1 MMDSKTEFQK
11 EEKDKNLLTDLPLK
25 DESVNKTKKKRKNR
39 KSKAVEILELK
50 NEGKE
55 ENLQTGSLLETEI
68 NQEKRKITDESDE
81 FQREIME
88 ENLQPR
94 SESNKKRRK
103 RKSRKRKSASV
114 LMKVTNE
121 NEHDSSDP
129 VSATNTGQVNPGSYN
144 KNKQNNKKSVVTDED
159 PVALTH
165 AKISSKDPA
174 TSKHYDLS
182 SDDLATFEVIYGD
195 EVSSEY
201 DVDLATFEVINR
213 PSDEDVT
220 SEHDDLISTV
230 ASDQVGE
237 HPVASELVGEHP
249 AASEHDTFSCEGSVT
264 NEDAEPYTESPISSD
279 HSELT
284 NESLE
289 AFESEELTC
298 TAQENVHP
306 RVTNEDFETFEHDD
320 PSFVDPALPD
330 SIETFA
336 EGPPT
341 SELQELTEGDSP
353 AIENER
359 NELTIEGSFIL
370 EFHEQSDCK
379 LNEERTVG
387 NIGHTTDSNILV
399 SDERSHLEDHLSF
412 PSYTAT
418 TNIENQN
425 RKSSSGEVIQPTIAD
440 ILVPDEM
447 PSTTLKD
454 EDHPSS
460 PSYTVAS
467 IIQPTPD
474 IIVSNEML
482 SFTLRDQDHLGSSSC
497 AATDSKMQCSRS
509 SDEEVPQTT
518 AVILS
523 NDSSST
529 TLTNEDNPS
538 SPSYTAANITQPT
551 TPDIIV
557 SNEMLSFTLREKD
570 HLGSSSCAATDSEML
585 CSRSSDEEVPQT
597 TAVILSNDSSST
609 TLTNEDNPSSPSYT
623 AANITQPTTPDII
636 VSNEMLSFTLREKDH
651 LGSSSCAA
659 TDSEMLC
666 SRSSDEEV
674 PQTTAVILSNDS
686 SSTTLTNEDNPSS
699 PSYTAANITQPTT
712 PDIIV
717 SNEMLSFTLRDQDHL
732 GSSSCAAT
740 DSEMQCSRS
749 SGEEVPQTT
758 PVILSNDSSSITLTN
773 EDNPSSSSHTAAD
786 IKPQCS
792 GPSSNEKVM
801 PEPLG
806 LFSML
811 VAVLVFCLI
820 VFCHAFCASFL
831 IFKKPSPQK
840 RANKQKINSDEAH
853 N

>member
-55 ENLQTGSLLETEI
+55 ENLQTGSLLETEL

-129 VSATNTGQVNPGSYN
+129 VSANNTGQVNPGSNN

-174 TSKHYDLS
+174 ASKHYDLS

-195 EVSSEY
+195 AVSSEY

-289 AFESEELTC
+289 AFEREELTC

-341 SELQELTEGDSP
+341 SELEELTEGDSP

-399 SDERSHLEDHLSF
+399 SDERSHLDDHLSF

-440 ILVPDEM
+440 ILVFDEM

-460 PSYTVAS
+460 PSYTAS

-482 SFTLRDQDHLGSSSC
+482 SFTPRNQDH
-497 AATDSKMQCSRS
+497 
-509 SDEEVPQTT
+509 P
-518 AVILS
+518 
-523 NDSSST
+523 
-529 TLTNEDNPS
+529 
-538 SPSYTAANITQPT
+538 
-551 TPDIIV
+551 
-557 SNEMLSFTLREKD
+557 
-570 HLGSSSCAATDSEML
+570 
-585 CSRSSDEEVPQT
+585 
-597 TAVILSNDSSST
+597 
-609 TLTNEDNPSSPSYT
+609 
-623 AANITQPTTPDII
+623 
-636 VSNEMLSFTLREKDH
+636 
-651 LGSSSCAA
+651 
-659 TDSEMLC
+659 
-666 SRSSDEEV
+666 
-674 PQTTAVILSNDS
+674 
-686 SSTTLTNEDNPSS
+686 
-699 PSYTAANITQPTT
+699 
-712 PDIIV
+712 
-717 SNEMLSFTLRDQDHL
+717 

-758 PVILSNDSSSITLTN
+758 AVILSNDSSSITLTN

-820 VFCHAFCASFL
+820 VFCHVFCASFL
-831 IFKKPSPQK
+831 IFKKPSSQK
-840 RANKQKINSDEAH
+840 LANKQKINSDEAH